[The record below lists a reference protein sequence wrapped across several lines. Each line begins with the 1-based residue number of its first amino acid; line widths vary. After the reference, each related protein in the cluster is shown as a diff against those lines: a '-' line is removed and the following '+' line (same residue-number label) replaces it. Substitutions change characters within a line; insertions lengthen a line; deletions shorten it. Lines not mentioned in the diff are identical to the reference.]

1 MQQKL
6 VEHDLDKV
14 DFVCMHGMFQHQ
26 LGNIPY
32 QEHAVHDIEAYHA
45 LTRHLIF
52 IGHVHRFSH
61 VGRVVAHGSFDRLA
75 HEEEEAKGY
84 VRAVVQPGGDYTL
97 EFLENTHATRF
108 VTVHCPDWE
117 LVENLQHVERLV
129 QNLPVGS
136 HVRVQASPL
145 NPILSNEKIL
155 SHRWPEFRWSLQGK
169 ERTAKPVVALLDHK
183 RTYHP
188 LLINRQ
194 TLIPLVEERLT
205 TKQVAPELIARCL
218 KNLSEM
224 A

>member
-1 MQQKL
+1 M
-6 VEHDLDKV
+6 
-14 DFVCMHGMFQHQ
+14 
-26 LGNIPY
+26 
-32 QEHAVHDIEAYHA
+32 
-45 LTRHLIF
+45 
-52 IGHVHRFSH
+52 
-61 VGRVVAHGSFDRLA
+61 
-75 HEEEEAKGY
+75 
-84 VRAVVQPGGDYTL
+84 
-97 EFLENTHATRF
+97 
-108 VTVHCPDWE
+108 
-117 LVENLQHVERLV
+117 VENLQHVERLV